1 MGYLLQN
8 EFGAPKDTKV
18 HPGAKVHQA
27 IIRPFGVPTMLK
39 IVFWCTLVHRCWCTN
54 PTLSY
59 GVPHTSKSLAL
70 GLPGT
75 ND

>member
-27 IIRPFGVPTMLK
+27 IIRPSGVPTMLK
-39 IVFWCTLVHRCWCTN
+39 IVLHKVTFFYLQKSVGAPWCT
-54 PTLSY
+54 
-59 GVPHTSKSLAL
+59 GAGAL
-70 GLPGT
+70 ILP
-75 ND
+75 

>member
-27 IIRPFGVPTMLK
+27 IIRPSVVPTMLK
-39 IVFWCTLVHRCWCTN
+39 IVLHEITFFIFKKVLVH
-54 PTLSY
+54 P
-59 GVPHTSKSLAL
+59 GVGAL
-70 GLPGT
+70 ILP
-75 ND
+75 